1 MPESGLQ
8 AAERP
13 TADRPTA
20 ESQVLGDTGDLS
32 EYRSNWTAGGE
43 LPDGYAK
50 LTLFTQ
56 PVPNGL
62 EVAVVESAKASRKSE
77 LEEIW
82 RKRKG
87 GRASPVLVVAVPA
100 GAVAVPS
107 ANAVPPADTTTA
119 PASTASQTPRSAA
132 TDQFTLCGLE
142 KQTSTIYQ
150 TLPPE
155 QVQILLANA
164 LAAPDHHSATNYLT
178 SKLQQLQ
185 DIPGLR
191 NQGLLATH
199 ELQHGVPQR
208 PDWDTATQKAL
219 EILQERDDELI
230 TSLGFSIEPHDERIN
245 ILTAGSRRTAV
256 AVSLR
261 RGEPFDLRSSQHSL
275 FEKSPVATA
284 AQVAEHHNLNWMIL
298 TRGPEIRLYSSKAEV
313 GVGGGTREEKYLE
326 LDLELLPQDRAG
338 YLHLLFSA
346 DALSEDGSLHET
358 VRNSSQFAT
367 ELAARLR
374 DRVYDKTVPQLAE
387 AVARQISGDPSE
399 KSLED
404 AYEQVMHILFRL
416 LFVAYGEA
424 KDLLPLRANPQYQH
438 HSLTEIAK
446 LMLDARKNDQPPWD
460 NTQTTLWPNVV
471 QIWEAIDKGNS
482 AWGVPAYNG
491 GLFSTDPNAS
501 PPGAAIARMLP
512 LADQEF
518 GPALEALLIDKTP
531 DGGPGLVDFR
541 SLSVREFGTIYEGLL
556 ESRFSAAPTDLT
568 LNKKNLFV
576 PAEQGE
582 MVAVP
587 EGGVYFHNRSGARK
601 SSGSY
606 FTKAFAVNHLIDH
619 ALVPALDNHTERLDA
634 LLESDGPE
642 AAAKAFFEFRC
653 ADIAMG
659 SGHFLTAALD
669 KIVEVLSKYMD
680 EHQLPQIK
688 QELDSLRAAS
698 EEAMGDTSLSESITY
713 EALLR
718 RQVARR
724 CIYGVDKHAVAVE
737 LAQVALWIHT
747 FIPGL
752 PLSNLARNL
761 VCGDSL
767 TGVGSVDE
775 VVQELEP
782 DYSPDKPSL
791 YRQQIEGHLNAGKDA
806 WEKMAANP
814 EATIEEVEES
824 RQLSAEMAEKVQIAT
839 MQFDLVSARR
849 AGVID
854 IEGFDE
860 DTIKANHSRKEVE
873 DALDWLRPA
882 HFPALFPEVFWGDN
896 PGFDCLLGNP
906 PWEKVKVERHAWWCQ
921 HAPGIRALPVG
932 KMNQAISELATEQ
945 PHLAEMYDREV
956 AESRKHAE
964 VLKNGPFD
972 LGKGNTDLYQVFSWR
987 FWQLARSA
995 GSIGVVLPRSAL
1007 QGKGSE
1013 PWRKEILDNGTFSNV
1028 SVLLN
1033 NSGWVFEDIHFS
1045 YTITLCSIQ
1054 KILEEPKALWLNGPI
1069 KSEFAFNNSKPV
1081 EIPIQEFKQ
1090 WSNSCAFPNIPS
1102 SEALQVF
1109 RKFHLLSGISA
1120 IEAQSKMATA
1130 SPNRLPQPPPPT
1142 ASPNRL
1148 PQPPPPTASP
1158 NRLPQPPPPTA
1169 SPNRPRPV
1177 AELHAT
1183 LDKHRFVLDLSENST
1198 HHSTSTGSQK

>member
-1 MPESGLQ
+1 M
-8 AAERP
+8 
-13 TADRPTA
+13 
-20 ESQVLGDTGDLS
+20 
-32 EYRSNWTAGGE
+32 
-43 LPDGYAK
+43 PDGYAK

-100 GAVAVPS
+100 GAVVKPP
-107 ANAVPPADTTTA
+107 ANAVQPADTTTA

-150 TLPPE
+150 TLPSE

-230 TSLGFSIEPHDERIN
+230 TSLGFSIEPHDELIN
-245 ILTAGSRRTAV
+245 ILTAGNRRTAV

-313 GVGGGTREEKYLE
+313 GVGSGTREEKYLE

-358 VRNSSQFAT
+358 VSNSSQFAT

-446 LMLDARKNDQPPWD
+446 LMLDARKNDLPPWD

-471 QIWEAIDKGNS
+471 QIWEAIDKGNE

-491 GLFSTDPNAS
+491 GLFSTDPKAS

-512 LADQEF
+512 LTDQEF
-518 GPALEALLIDKTP
+518 GPALEALLIDETP

-576 PAEQGE
+576 PAEQGDKVE
-582 MVAVP
+582 VP
-587 EGGVYFHNRSGARK
+587 EGSVYFHNRSGARK

-619 ALVPALDNHTERLDA
+619 ALVPALENHTERLDA
-634 LLESDGPE
+634 LLESDGTE

-669 KIVEVLSKYMD
+669 KIVEVLSKYME

-698 EEAMGDTSLSESITY
+698 EEAMSDTSLSESITY

-839 MQFDLVSARR
+839 MQFDLVSASR

-906 PWEKVKVERHAWWCQ
+906 PWEKVKVERHVWWCQ
-921 HAPGIRALPVG
+921 HVPGIRGLSVG
-932 KMNQAISELATEQ
+932 EMNKAIDDL
-945 PHLAEMYDREV
+945 V
-956 AESRKHAE
+956 AERPDLSEQYKNAIEEKKRYSA
-964 VLKNGPFD
+964 VLKKGAFD
-972 LGKGNTDLYQVFSWR
+972 LGSGDTDLFQAFAWR
-987 FWQLARSA
+987 FLQLTLIDRRF
-995 GSIGVVLPRSAL
+995 GIVLPRQAL
-1007 QGKGSE
+1007 QNKGSE
-1013 PWRKEILDNGTFSNV
+1013 PWRNAVSALGTFTDITT
-1028 SVLLN
+1028 LTN
-1033 NSGWVFEDIHFS
+1033 NRGWVFNDVHRS
-1045 YTITLCSIQ
+1045 YSISLCSFFKAKTSVSGIIMSGPHINLTSYVNRD
-1054 KILEEPKALWLNGPI
+1054 KTAVAIEINEFLEWSNLAAFPTVPSPKALT
-1069 KSEFAFNNSKPV
+1069 
-1081 EIPIQEFKQ
+1081 
-1090 WSNSCAFPNIPS
+1090 
-1102 SEALQVF
+1102 VF
-1109 RKFHLLSGISA
+1109 RKLFSHSRIDDISDIIIPSQA
-1120 IEAQSKMATA
+1120 KPSQAKPSQAKPSQAKPSQAKPSPGLQSII
-1130 SPNRLPQPPPPT
+1130 
-1142 ASPNRL
+1142 
-1148 PQPPPPTASP
+1148 
-1158 NRLPQPPPPTA
+1158 
-1169 SPNRPRPV
+1169 PRPIT
-1177 AELHAT
+1177 ELHAKG
-1183 LDKHRFVLDLSENST
+1183 DKHRFVLDQSESST
-1198 HHSTSTGSQK
+1198 QNLTNTGSQT

>member
-8 AAERP
+8 ATE
-13 TADRPTA
+13 RPTA
-20 ESQVLGDTGDLS
+20 ESQILDDTGDLS

-43 LPDGYAK
+43 LPEGYEK
-50 LTLFTQ
+50 LALFTQ

-100 GAVAVPS
+100 GAVAVPP
-107 ANAVPPADTTTA
+107 ADAIPPADTATS
-119 PASTASQTPRSAA
+119 PASTATLPADTVPPANTTSQTSRPAA
-132 TDQFTLCGLE
+132 NLQFTLCGLE

-155 QVQILLANA
+155 QVRILLANA

-199 ELQHGVPQR
+199 ELEHGVPKR
-208 PDWDTATQKAL
+208 PDWDTATKKAL
-219 EILQERDDELI
+219 EILRERDEELI
-230 TSLGFSIEPHDERIN
+230 TSLGFSIEPHNERIN
-245 ILTAGSRRTAV
+245 ILTAGSRQTAV

-275 FEKSPVATA
+275 FEKSPVANA
-284 AQVAEHHNLNWMIL
+284 AQVAERNNLKWMIL

-313 GVGGGTREEKYLE
+313 GVSSGTREEKYLE
-326 LDLELLPQDRAG
+326 LDLELLPQDQAG

-438 HSLTEIAK
+438 YSLTEIAK
-446 LMLDARKNDQPPWD
+446 LMLDARKNNLPPWD

-491 GLFSTDPNAS
+491 GLFSTDPKAS

-512 LADQEF
+512 LTDQEF
-518 GPALEALLIDKTP
+518 GPALEALLIDETP

-576 PAEQGE
+576 PAEQGD

-619 ALVPALDNHTERLDA
+619 ALVPALENHTERLDA
-634 LLESDGPE
+634 LLESKGPE

-669 KIVEVLSKYMD
+669 KIVEVLSKYME
-680 EHQLPQIK
+680 EHQLPQIN
-688 QELDSLRAAS
+688 QELDSLRTAS
-698 EEAMGDTSLSESITY
+698 EEAMGDTSQSESITP

-775 VVQELEP
+775 VVRELER

-814 EATIEEVEES
+814 EATIEEVEAS
-824 RQLSAEMAEKVQIAT
+824 RQLSAEMAEKVRIAT
-839 MQFDLVSARR
+839 MQFDLVSASR

-860 DTIKANHSRKEVE
+860 DTIKANHSRKEVQ

-906 PWEKVKVERHAWWCQ
+906 PWEKVKVDSHAWWCQ
-921 HAPGIRALPVG
+921 HLPKIRGLPVG
-932 KMNQAISELATEQ
+932 KMNQAIEDFALERADLQQQYEDAI
-945 PHLAEMYDREV
+945 AEKNRY
-956 AESRKHAE
+956 SS
-964 VLKNGPFD
+964 VLKKGAFD
-972 LGKGNTDLYQVFSWR
+972 LGSGDTDLFQAFAWQ
-987 FWQLARSA
+987 FLQLAKA
-995 GSIGVVLPRSAL
+995 GGAIGIVLPQQAL
-1007 QGKGSE
+1007 QNKGSE
-1013 PWRKEILDNGTFSNV
+1013 PWRVRV
-1028 SVLLN
+1028 SETGSFADITTLIN
-1033 NSGWVFEDIHFS
+1033 NKGWVFEDLHKS
-1045 YTITLCSIQ
+1045 YAVTLCSIR
-1054 KILEEPKALWLNGPI
+1054 KIKADASGTVLSGPHISLESYANRASNSVEI
-1069 KSEFAFNNSKPV
+1069 HISEFL
-1081 EIPIQEFKQ
+1081 E
-1090 WSNSCAFPNIPS
+1090 WSTSAVFPTIPS
-1102 SEALQVF
+1102 PEALFTFRKLKSHPRLDSSATNIISGQVRSGQVRSGQVF
-1109 RKFHLLSGISA
+1109 NYI
-1120 IEAQSKMATA
+1120 I
-1130 SPNRLPQPPPPT
+1130 
-1142 ASPNRL
+1142 
-1148 PQPPPPTASP
+1148 
-1158 NRLPQPPPPTA
+1158 
-1169 SPNRPRPV
+1169 PRPV

-1183 LDKHRFVLDLSENST
+1183 SDKDLLVLDQSENWT
-1198 HHSTSTGSQK
+1198 QPPTNTSSQK

>member
-20 ESQVLGDTGDLS
+20 GSQILSDTGDLS

-43 LPDGYAK
+43 LPDGYVK

-100 GAVAVPS
+100 GAVAVPPT
-107 ANAVPPADTTTA
+107 NL
-119 PASTASQTPRSAA
+119 
-132 TDQFTLCGLE
+132 QFTLCGLE

-164 LAAPDHHSATNYLT
+164 LAASDHHSATNYLT

-199 ELQHGVPQR
+199 ELEHGVPKR
-208 PDWDTATQKAL
+208 PDWDTATRKAL
-219 EILQERDDELI
+219 EILQERDESLL
-230 TSLGFSIEPHDERIN
+230 TSLGFSIKPHNERIN
-245 ILTAGSRRTAV
+245 ILTAGNRQTAV

-261 RGEPFDLRSSQHSL
+261 RDEPFDLRSSQHSL
-275 FEKSPVATA
+275 FEISPVATA
-284 AQVAEHHNLNWMIL
+284 AQVAERHNLKWMIL
-298 TRGPEIRLYSSKAEV
+298 TRGPEIRLYSSKTEV
-313 GVGGGTREEKYLE
+313 GVGSGTREEKYLE
-326 LDLELLPQDRAG
+326 LDLELLPQKQAG

-358 VRNSSQFAT
+358 VSNSSQFAT

-399 KSLED
+399 KSLEG

-512 LADQEF
+512 LTDQEF

-576 PAEQGE
+576 PAEQGD
-582 MVAVP
+582 MVEVP

-606 FTKAFAVNHLIDH
+606 FTKAFAVNHLIGH
-619 ALVPALDNHTERLDA
+619 ALVPALENHTERLDE

-680 EHQLPQIK
+680 EHQLPQIT

-698 EEAMGDTSLSESITY
+698 EEAIGDTSLSESITY

-782 DYSPDKPSL
+782 DHSPDKPSL

-806 WEKMAANP
+806 HEKMAANP
-814 EATIEEVEES
+814 EATIEDVEES
-824 RQLSAEMAEKVQIAT
+824 RQLSAEMAEKVLIAT
-839 MQFDLVSARR
+839 MQFDLVSASR

-860 DTIKANHSRKEVE
+860 DTIKANHSRKEVQ

-882 HFPALFPEVFWGDN
+882 HFPALFLEVFWGDD

-906 PWEKVKVERHAWWCQ
+906 PWEKVKVDSHAWWCQ
-921 HAPGIRALPVG
+921 HLPKVRGLSVG
-932 KMNQAISELATEQ
+932 KMNQAIENYALERADLQQQYEDAI
-945 PHLAEMYDREV
+945 AEKNRY
-956 AESRKHAE
+956 SS
-964 VLKNGPFD
+964 VLKKGVFD
-972 LGKGNTDLYQVFSWR
+972 LGSGDTDLFQAFAWR
-987 FWQLARSA
+987 FWQLSKE
-995 GSIGVVLPRSAL
+995 GGTCGVVLPRTAL
-1007 QGKGSE
+1007 QGKGST
-1013 PWRKEILDNGTFSNV
+1013 PWRQAVIRNGTFSDV
-1028 SVLLN
+1028 TVLVN
-1033 NSGWVFEDIHFS
+1033 NAAWVFDDVHHS
-1045 YTITLCSIQ
+1045 YSI
-1054 KILEEPKALWLNGPI
+1054 ALASIEKSGLTGGGLRLSGPHYNYGSYSNREI
-1069 KSEFAFNNSKPV
+1069 SIVEVAVSEF
-1081 EIPIQEFKQ
+1081 QT
-1090 WSNSCAFPNIPS
+1090 WSDSMAFPNIPS
-1102 SEALQVF
+1102 SQALATF
-1109 RKFHLLSGISA
+1109 RKLRLHPRIDGSNENIIPSQAKPSQAKPSQAKPSQAKPQTSILLSHVRSRNCT
-1120 IEAQSKMATA
+1120 QRT
-1130 SPNRLPQPPPPT
+1130 
-1142 ASPNRL
+1142 
-1148 PQPPPPTASP
+1148 
-1158 NRLPQPPPPTA
+1158 
-1169 SPNRPRPV
+1169 
-1177 AELHAT
+1177 
-1183 LDKHRFVLDLSENST
+1183 
-1198 HHSTSTGSQK
+1198 TSTCLFSTCPRTRCNERKALVLRNEHRRNVAGVRREVL

>member
-1 MPESGLQ
+1 MPESGRH

-13 TADRPTA
+13 TAERPTT
-20 ESQVLGDTGDLS
+20 EPQILSDTGALS
-32 EYRSNWTAGGE
+32 KYRSNWSAGGE
-43 LPDGYAK
+43 LPEGYAK
-50 LTLFTQ
+50 LLLFTQ

-62 EVAVVESAKASRKSE
+62 EVAVVESRKSPKPSKSE

-100 GAVAVPS
+100 GAIAMPL
-107 ANAVPPADTTTA
+107 
-119 PASTASQTPRSAA
+119 
-132 TDQFTLCGLE
+132 TLCGLE
-142 KQTSTIYQ
+142 KQTSTICQ

-199 ELQHGVPQR
+199 ELEHGVPKR
-208 PDWDTATQKAL
+208 PDWDTATQKAM
-219 EILQERDDELI
+219 EILQERDENLL

-245 ILTAGSRRTAV
+245 ILTAGNRRTAV

-261 RGEPFDLRSSQHSL
+261 RGEPFDLRPSQHSQ
-275 FEKSPVATA
+275 FEISPVATA
-284 AQVAEHHNLNWMIL
+284 AQVAERNNLNWMIL

-313 GVGGGTREEKYLE
+313 GVGSGTREEKYLE
-326 LDLELLPQDRAG
+326 LDLEFLPEDQAG

-346 DALSEDGSLHET
+346 DALSADGSLHET
-358 VRNSSQFAT
+358 VSNSSQFAT

-374 DRVYDKTVPQLAE
+374 DRVYDKTVPLLAE
-387 AVARQISGDPSE
+387 AVARQISGEPSE
-399 KSLED
+399 RSLED

-424 KDLLPLRANPQYQH
+424 KDLLPLHTNPQYQH
-438 HSLTEIAK
+438 NSLTEIAK
-446 LMLDARKNDQPPWD
+446 LMLDARKNNLPPWD

-471 QIWEAIDKGNS
+471 QLWEAIDRGND

-491 GLFSTDPNAS
+491 GLFSTDPEVS
-501 PPGAAIARMLP
+501 PPGAAIARMRP
-512 LADQEF
+512 LADEEF
-518 GPALEALLIDKTP
+518 GPALEALLIDDSP
-531 DGGPGLVDFR
+531 DGVRGPVDFR

-576 PAEQGE
+576 PAEQGDT
-582 MVAVP
+582 VAVP

-619 ALVPALDNHTERLDA
+619 ALVPALDNHTERLNA
-634 LLESDGPE
+634 LLKSDGPE

-680 EHQLPQIK
+680 EHQLPQIT

-698 EEAMGDTSLSESITY
+698 LKAVGDASPSENITY

-775 VVQELEP
+775 VVQALEP

-791 YRQQIEGHLNAGKDA
+791 YRQQIEGHLNAAKDE

-814 EATIEEVEES
+814 EATIEDVEES
-824 RQLSAEMAEKVQIAT
+824 RQLSAEMAEKVRIAT
-839 MQFDLVSARR
+839 MQFDLVSASR

-860 DTIKANHSRKEVE
+860 DTIKANHSRKEVK

-906 PWEKVKVERHAWWCQ
+906 PWEKVIVAKHSWWCL

-932 KMNQAISELATEQ
+932 EMNREI
-945 PHLAEMYDREV
+945 DRMMIERPDLILIYEKEKALV
-956 AESRKHAE
+956 KNYGE
-964 VLKNGPFD
+964 VLKNGFHD
-972 LGKGNTDLYQVFSWR
+972 LGSGDTDLYKAFAWH
-987 FWQLARSA
+987 FWQLTKI
-995 GSIGVVLPRSAL
+995 GGYFGVVLPRSAL
-1007 QGKGSE
+1007 QGKGSK
-1013 PWRKEILDNGTFSNV
+1013 PWRNRILSSGTFRNV
-1028 SVLLN
+1028 AVLLN
-1033 NSGWVFEDIHFS
+1033 NAGWVFDDVHHS
-1045 YTITLCSIQ
+1045 YSLALCTIRKSI
-1054 KILEEPKALWLNGPI
+1054 EETNVSWLNGPSKNLPSFESAEELKVPI
-1069 KSEFAFNNSKPV
+1069 EEFMN
-1081 EIPIQEFKQ
+1081 
-1090 WSNSCAFPNIPS
+1090 WSDSMTFPNIPS
-1102 SEALQVF
+1102 LEALELF
-1109 RKFHLLSGISA
+1109 RKFHSAARISA
-1120 IEAQSKMATA
+1120 IKAHSKNGLPA
-1130 SPNRLPQPPPPT
+1130 SPPPRLPASPPPPDQWQRCMRCRT
-1142 ASPNRL
+1142 RVISSS
-1148 PQPPPPTASP
+1148 TC
-1158 NRLPQPPPPTA
+1158 
-1169 SPNRPRPV
+1169 PRI
-1177 AELHAT
+1177 
-1183 LDKHRFVLDLSENST
+1183 RRYRRRSSILSHGNTKSLACLRRQVVQHLGT
-1198 HHSTSTGSQK
+1198 

>member
-1 MPESGLQ
+1 M
-8 AAERP
+8 
-13 TADRPTA
+13 
-20 ESQVLGDTGDLS
+20 SQILGDTGDLS
-32 EYRSNWTAGGE
+32 EYRSNWTKGGE
-43 LPDGYAK
+43 LPDGYGK

-62 EVAVVESAKASRKSE
+62 EVAVVESVKAPRKSE

-100 GAVAVPS
+100 SAVAMPG
-107 ANAVPPADTTTA
+107 AAAMPPADTAAA
-119 PASTASQTPRSAA
+119 PADTDNAIFPTDTDISPANTSTPPANTANTTSRSA
-132 TDQFTLCGLE
+132 TTVQFTLCGLE
-142 KQTSTIYQ
+142 KQTSTICQ

-155 QVQILLANA
+155 QVHILLANA
-164 LAAPDHHSATNYLT
+164 LATPDHHSATNYLT

-199 ELQHGVPQR
+199 ELKHGVPER

-219 EILQERDDELI
+219 EILQERDESLL

-245 ILTAGSRRTAV
+245 ILTAGNRRTAV

-261 RGEPFDLRSSQHSL
+261 RGEPFDLRSSQHSQ
-275 FEKSPVATA
+275 FEISPVATA
-284 AQVAEHHNLNWMIL
+284 AQVAERNNLNWMIL

-313 GVGGGTREEKYLE
+313 GVGSGTREEKYLE
-326 LDLELLPQDRAG
+326 LDLEFLPENQAG

-358 VRNSSQFAT
+358 VSNSSQFAT

-399 KSLED
+399 KSLEN

-424 KDLLPLRANPQYQH
+424 KDLLPLRANLQYQNR
-438 HSLTEIAK
+438 SLTEIAK
-446 LMLDARKNDQPPWD
+446 LMLDARSHNRPPWD
-460 NTQTTLWPNVV
+460 NAQITLWQNVV
-471 QIWEAIDKGNS
+471 QLWEAIDKGNK

-491 GLFSTDPNAS
+491 GLFSTDPNVS
-501 PPGAAIARMLP
+501 PPGAAIARMRP
-512 LADQEF
+512 LADEEF
-518 GPALEALLIDKTP
+518 GPALEALLIDETP

-576 PAEQGE
+576 PAEQGDT
-582 MVAVP
+582 VAVP

-619 ALVPALDNHTERLDA
+619 ALVPALKNHTETLDA

-680 EHQLPQIK
+680 EHQLPQITK
-688 QELDSLRAAS
+688 ELDSLRAAS
-698 EEAMGDTSLSESITY
+698 EKAVGDASQSENITY

-791 YRQQIEGHLNAGKDA
+791 YRQQIEGHLNAAKDA

-814 EATIEEVEES
+814 EATIEDVEAS
-824 RQLSAEMAEKVQIAT
+824 RQLSNEMAEKVRVAT
-839 MQFDLVSARR
+839 MQFDLVSASR

-860 DTIKANHSRKEVE
+860 DTIKANRSRKEVK

-906 PWEKVKVERHAWWCQ
+906 PWEKVTVEKDAWWCQ

-932 KMNQAISELATEQ
+932 RMNRAISELAAEQ
-945 PHLAEMYDREV
+945 PHLAEMYERDVE
-956 AESRKHAE
+956 ESREHAE

-972 LGKGNTDLYQVFSWR
+972 LGKGNTDLYQAFSWR
-987 FWQLARSA
+987 FWQLAKSA
-995 GSIGVVLPRSAL
+995 GSIGVVLPRSEL

-1013 PWRKEILDNGTFSNV
+1013 PWRREILDNGTFSNV

-1033 NSGWVFEDIHFS
+1033 TAGWVFDDMEHR
-1045 YTITLCSIQ
+1045 YTIALCSIQ
-1054 KILEEPKALWLNGPI
+1054 KGAEGVDALGVNGP
-1069 KSEFAFNNSKPV
+1069 FADMHTFHNSHSV
-1081 EIPIQEFKQ
+1081 EISIEEFRQ
-1090 WSNSCAFPNIPS
+1090 WSNSLTFPDIPS
-1102 SEALQVF
+1102 SEALKVF
-1109 RKFHLLSGISA
+1109 RKFHSA
-1120 IEAQSKMATA
+1120 
-1130 SPNRLPQPPPPT
+1130 PQFPAKLMHIKIDHAIT
-1142 ASPNRL
+1142 RSRDHAITRSRDH
-1148 PQPPPPTASP
+1148 A
-1158 NRLPQPPPPTA
+1158 
-1169 SPNRPRPV
+1169 PV
-1177 AELHAT
+1177 P
-1183 LDKHRFVLDLSENST
+1183 
-1198 HHSTSTGSQK
+1198 

>member
-8 AAERP
+8 TAERP
-13 TADRPTA
+13 TAERLSP
-20 ESQVLGDTGDLS
+20 ESQILSETGDLS
-32 EYRSNWTAGGE
+32 GYRSKWTAGGE
-43 LPDGYAK
+43 LPEGYAK
-50 LTLFTQ
+50 LALFTQ
-56 PVPNGL
+56 PAPNGL
-62 EVAVVESAKASRKSE
+62 EVAVVEPTKAPRKSE
-77 LEEIW
+77 IEEIW

-100 GAVAVPS
+100 GAVAI
-107 ANAVPPADTTTA
+107 
-119 PASTASQTPRSAA
+119 
-132 TDQFTLCGLE
+132 QFTLCGLE

-164 LAAPDHHSATNYLT
+164 LATPDYHSAANYLA

-199 ELQHGVPQR
+199 ELQHGVPKR

-219 EILQERDDELI
+219 EILRERDESLL

-245 ILTAGSRRTAV
+245 ILTAGNRRTAV

-261 RGEPFDLRSSQHSL
+261 RGEPFDLRSSQHSQ
-275 FEKSPVATA
+275 FEISPVATA
-284 AQVAEHHNLNWMIL
+284 AQVAERHNLNWMIL
-298 TRGPEIRLYSSKAEV
+298 TRGPEIRLYSSKAET
-313 GVGGGTREEKYLE
+313 GVGSGTREEKYLE
-326 LDLELLPQDRAG
+326 LDLEFLPQDRAG

-346 DALSEDGSLHET
+346 DALSKDGSLHET
-358 VRNSSQFAT
+358 VSNSSQFAT

-424 KDLLPLRANPQYQH
+424 KDLLPLRANPQYRH
-438 HSLTEIAK
+438 NSLTEIAK
-446 LMLDARKNDQPPWD
+446 LMLDARSHNRPPWD
-460 NTQTTLWPNVV
+460 NTKTTLWPNVA
-471 QIWEAIDKGNS
+471 QLWEAIDKGND

-491 GLFSTDPNAS
+491 GLFSTDPDVS
-501 PPGAAIARMLP
+501 PPGAAIAQMRP
-512 LADQEF
+512 LTDEEF
-518 GPALEALLIDKTP
+518 GPALEALLIDETP

-576 PAEQGE
+576 PAEQGD
-582 MVAVP
+582 MVEVP

-619 ALVPALDNHTERLDA
+619 ALVPALENHTERLDA
-634 LLESDGPE
+634 LLQSDGTE

-669 KIVEVLSKYMD
+669 KIVEVLSKYME

-688 QELDSLRAAS
+688 QELDGLRAAS
-698 EEAMGDTSLSESITY
+698 EEAAGDASQSENITY

-775 VVQELEP
+775 VVRELEP

-791 YRQQIEGHLNAGKDA
+791 YRQQIEGHLNAAKDE

-814 EATIEEVEES
+814 EATIEDVEAS
-824 RQLSAEMAEKVQIAT
+824 RQLSAEMAQKVRVAT
-839 MQFDLVSARR
+839 MQFDLVSASR

-854 IEGFDE
+854 IEGFDQ
-860 DTIKANHSRKEVE
+860 DTIKANHSRKEVA

-906 PWEKVKVERHAWWCQ
+906 PWEKVKVDSHAWWCQ
-921 HAPGIRALPVG
+921 HLPKIRGLSVG
-932 KMNQAISELATEQ
+932 EMNQAIEDYALERADLQQQYEDAI
-945 PHLAEMYDREV
+945 AEKNRY
-956 AESRKHAE
+956 SS
-964 VLKNGPFD
+964 VLKKGTFD
-972 LGKGNTDLYQVFSWR
+972 LGSGDTDLFQAFAWR
-987 FWQLARSA
+987 FWQLSRR
-995 GSIGVVLPRSAL
+995 GWHCGVVLPRTAL
-1007 QGKGSE
+1007 QGKGSA
-1013 PWRKEILDNGTFSNV
+1013 PWRQAVIRNGTFSDV
-1028 SVLLN
+1028 TVLVN
-1033 NSGWVFEDIHFS
+1033 NAAWVFDDVHHS
-1045 YTITLCSIQ
+1045 YSI
-1054 KILEEPKALWLNGPI
+1054 ALASIEKSGLAGGSVRLSGPHYNYESYSNREVSI
-1069 KSEFAFNNSKPV
+1069 VEVAISEF
-1081 EIPIQEFKQ
+1081 QT
-1090 WSNSCAFPNIPS
+1090 WSDSMAFPNIPS
-1102 SEALQVF
+1102 SQALATF
-1109 RKFHLLSGISA
+1109 RKLRLHPRIDGSNENIIPSQAKPSQAKPSQAKPSQAKPHTSILLSHVRSRNCT
-1120 IEAQSKMATA
+1120 QRT
-1130 SPNRLPQPPPPT
+1130 
-1142 ASPNRL
+1142 
-1148 PQPPPPTASP
+1148 
-1158 NRLPQPPPPTA
+1158 
-1169 SPNRPRPV
+1169 
-1177 AELHAT
+1177 
-1183 LDKHRFVLDLSENST
+1183 
-1198 HHSTSTGSQK
+1198 TSTCLFSTCSRTRCNERKALVLRNEHRRNVAGVRREVLRCLESRHWKLLRLG